1 MNVHATTAPWS
12 RTATQS
18 RSGRQ
23 TGDAGAD
30 SAEQVVDVVAE
41 QRRAA
46 GDRQRDE
53 NDQHCVFGRGRAAI
67 VTAKA
72 FEPSEHV
79 HTPEIERVTDPFAPG
94 GTDAVDQPRPKR
106 LVLRSGSV
114 WGNFRKGM
122 YQILSGLQRKISVNK

>member
-1 MNVHATTAPWS
+1 MNVHDTTASWS

-23 TGDAGAD
+23 AGDAGAN

-72 FEPSEHV
+72 FEQSEHV
-79 HTPEIERVTDPFAPG
+79 HTPEIEPVTDPFAPRWNRRG
-94 GTDAVDQPRPKR
+94 RPAPAKAAYFAVRFGLGRLTGTYV
-106 LVLRSGSV
+106 SNFV
-114 WGNFRKGM
+114 WFATEN
-122 YQILSGLQRKISVNK
+122 